1 MGLRIIAYPA
11 FRDAAWPPRLR
22 SCMRAGDIVAR
33 VGGDE
38 FAIRQM
44 ALKGPLEAHALAERA
59 HLKRILRVGRLRLRG
74 P

>member
-38 FAIRQM
+38 FAILQM
-44 ALKGPLEAHALAERA
+44 ALKGPLEAHAFV
-59 HLKRILRVGRLRLRG
+59 RVI
-74 P
+74 